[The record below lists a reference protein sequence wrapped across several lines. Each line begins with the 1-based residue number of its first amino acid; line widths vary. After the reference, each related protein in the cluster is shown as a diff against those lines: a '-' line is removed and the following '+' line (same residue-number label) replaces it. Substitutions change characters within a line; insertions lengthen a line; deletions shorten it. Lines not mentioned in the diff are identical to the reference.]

1 MKADKMSELNEI
13 GMRRKPVIKPG
24 EAVIVSGDWS
34 AKEVVAAGALDS
46 INQRIEEPA
55 LPYVPVSA
63 LHYIYDDLRENEMIA
78 RNVHGK
84 AGKRWGM
91 GYTAPGLHIHELPH
105 RALNWDF
112 IHKALTVA
120 KPGEMILFARTSAV
134 GDSLAEAA
142 DQLHMLALDTGAAVV
157 AINDFEGQPLP
168 GNVRHLTWVRKSP
181 LHVSREGQLYEG
193 SRLIFTTAARI
204 PEAA

>member
-1 MKADKMSELNEI
+1 MSEMKEI

-24 EAVIVSGDWS
+24 EAVIVSGDWT
-34 AKEVVAAGALDS
+34 AKEIIAAGALDT

-55 LPYVPVSA
+55 LPFIPVTA

-78 RNVHGK
+78 RGVHRQ
-84 AGKRWGM
+84 AGRRWGM
-91 GYTAPGLHIHELPH
+91 IHETRGLQTHELPH
-105 RALNWDF
+105 NSALNWDF

-120 KPGEMILFARTSAV
+120 RLGEMILFSRTSAV

-142 DQLHMLALDTGAAVV
+142 DQLHMLAFDVGAAVV
-157 AINDFEGQPLP
+157 AIHDFEGQEVP
-168 GNVRHLTWVRKSP
+168 GNVRHLTWVRQSP
-181 LHVSREGQLYEG
+181 LHVSREGQLFENG
-193 SRLIFTTAARI
+193 KLVFSTGWRI